1 MNPPIIEVIDLTFD
15 YPGFRALSSVSLR
28 IEPGTVTALVGP
40 NGAGK
45 TTLLRCIAA
54 LDTPL
59 SGTVRVAGLDVYES
73 PREVHRLMGFLSDN
87 FGLYGDLTVAQGLE
101 YAARSQGLAA
111 KDVALAVKT
120 TAGRMGLGDKLQHL
134 ASTLSRGQRQRL
146 AIGQAIIH
154 SPQVL
159 LLDEPASGLDP
170 EARSALA
177 GVFKA
182 LQAQGMTLLV
192 SSHILAEL
200 DEYSTH
206 MLALNQGRVLEH
218 RALGMAALPDA
229 TGAPARRFNLAFAH
243 SAEPVAAWLA
253 DRTSAWDGS
262 RESHGLDGLAGP
274 SKLAPDVPPSAAASA
289 HWDALQRVRN
299 SVTVLRV
306 ERNTLE
312 ITLRG
317 DVTAQ
322 AALVSACVAAGHQL
336 AMMAPVTEN
345 LQQSY
350 LKSLE
355 AERSAERSAEHLAG
369 NLEESASSNPG
380 KAQP

>member
-1 MNPPIIEVIDLTFD
+1 MNTPIIEVIDLTFD
-15 YPGFRALSSVSLR
+15 YPGFRALAQVSLC

-59 SGTVRVAGLDVYES
+59 SGTVRVAGHDVYES
-73 PREVHRLMGFLSDN
+73 PREVHRLMGYLSDS
-87 FGLYGDLTVAQGLE
+87 FGLYSELTVAQGLE

-111 KDVALAVKT
+111 EAVAKAVQT
-120 TAGRMGLGDKLQHL
+120 TAERMGLGDKLQKL

-170 EARSALA
+170 EARGALA

-182 LQAQGMTLLV
+182 LRAQGMTLLV

-218 RALGMAALPDA
+218 RALGLAVPAGVGGAAERML
-229 TGAPARRFNLAFAH
+229 RLEFLN

-253 DRTSAWDGS
+253 NRASAWGNASDGAQANAQAFAGGEVP
-262 RESHGLDGLAGP
+262 ES
-274 SKLAPDVPPSAAASA
+274 
-289 HWDALQRVRN
+289 VRK
-299 SVTVLRV
+299 SVTVMRV
-306 ERNTLE
+306 DRHAME
-312 ITLRG
+312 ISLRG
-317 DVTAQ
+317 DASAQ
-322 AALVSACVAAGHQL
+322 AALVSACVAAGHPL
-336 AMMAPVTEN
+336 TVIAPMTEN

-355 AERSAERSAEHLAG
+355 AERSAER
-369 NLEESASSNPG
+369 ASSNPR
-380 KAQP
+380 KSQP

>member
-1 MNPPIIEVIDLTFD
+1 MNTPIIEVIDLTFD
-15 YPGFRALSSVSLR
+15 YPGFRALSRVSLC

-59 SGTVRVAGLDVYES
+59 SGTVRVAGHDVYES
-73 PREVHRLMGFLSDN
+73 PREVHRLMGYLSDS
-87 FGLYGDLTVAQGLE
+87 FGLYSELTVAQGLE
-101 YAARSQGLAA
+101 YAARSQGLAP
-111 KDVALAVKT
+111 KDVAAAVQT
-120 TAGRMGLGDKLQHL
+120 TADRMGLGDKLQNL

-170 EARSALA
+170 EARGALA

-218 RALGMAALPDA
+218 RALGLA
-229 TGAPARRFNLAFAH
+229 TTAGAGGSPERLLRLEFVH
-243 SAEPVAAWLA
+243 SAESVASWLA
-253 DRTSAWDGS
+253 SQVNVTLRRID
-262 RESHGLDGLAGP
+262 
-274 SKLAPDVPPSAAASA
+274 ASG
-289 HWDALQRVRN
+289 
-299 SVTVLRV
+299 
-306 ERNTLE
+306 LE
-312 ITLRG
+312 ISLRG
-317 DVTAQ
+317 DAAAQ
-322 AALVSACVAAGHQL
+322 AALVSACVAAGYPL
-336 AMMAPVTEN
+336 TVVAPITEN

-355 AERSAERSAEHLAG
+355 AERSSA
-369 NLEESASSNPG
+369 PDRQPTD
-380 KAQP
+380 KAPP

>member
-1 MNPPIIEVIDLTFD
+1 MINPIIEVIDLTFD
-15 YPGFRALSSVSLR
+15 YPGFRALEQVSLS
-28 IEPGTVTALVGP
+28 IESGTVTALVGP

-59 SGTVRVAGLDVYES
+59 SGTVRVAGYDVYES
-73 PREVHRLMGFLSDN
+73 PREVHQLMGYLSDS
-87 FGLYGDLTVAQGLE
+87 FGLYSDLTVAQGLE
-101 YAARSQGLAA
+101 YAARSQGLATGA
-111 KDVALAVKT
+111 VAQAVQT
-120 TAGRMGLGDKLQHL
+120 TAERMGLGDKLHKL

-170 EARSALA
+170 EARGALA
-177 GVFKA
+177 SVFKA

-218 RALGMAALPDA
+218 RALSSALTTSAGAAAERLL
-229 TGAPARRFNLAFAH
+229 RLEFVH
-243 SAEPVAAWLA
+243 SAQAVASWMANQLGVSL
-253 DRTSAWDGS
+253 R
-262 RESHGLDGLAGP
+262 R
-274 SKLAPDVPPSAAASA
+274 V
-289 HWDALQRVRN
+289 DAN
-299 SVTVLRV
+299 A
-306 ERNTLE
+306 LE
-312 ITLRG
+312 IGLRG
-317 DVTAQ
+317 DASRQ
-322 AALVSACVAAGHQL
+322 AALVSACVAAGHPL
-336 AMMAPVTEN
+336 TVVAPITEN

-355 AERSAERSAEHLAG
+355 TERSTAR
-369 NLEESASSNPG
+369 

>member
-1 MNPPIIEVIDLTFD
+1 MNTPIIEVINLTFD
-15 YPGFRALSSVSLR
+15 YPGFRALEQVSLS

-59 SGTVRVAGLDVYES
+59 AGTVRVAGLDVFES
-73 PREVHRLMGFLSDN
+73 PREVHALMGYLSDS
-87 FGLYGDLTVAQGLE
+87 FGLYSDLTVAQGLE
-101 YAARSQGLAA
+101 YAARSQGLAIE
-111 KDVALAVKT
+111 ALAAAVQT
-120 TAGRMGLGDKLQHL
+120 TAKRMGLSDKLQML

-170 EARSALA
+170 EARGALA

-206 MLALNQGRVLEH
+206 MLALNHGRVLEH
-218 RALGMAALPDA
+218 RALGHAVPADA
-229 TGAPARRFNLAFAH
+229 GAT
-243 SAEPVAAWLA
+243 AERLLRLEFVHGAESVTSWLA
-253 DRTSAWDGS
+253 NQLNVGLRRVDGN
-262 RESHGLDGLAGP
+262 A
-274 SKLAPDVPPSAAASA
+274 
-289 HWDALQRVRN
+289 
-299 SVTVLRV
+299 
-306 ERNTLE
+306 LE
-312 ITLRG
+312 ISLRG
-317 DVTAQ
+317 DASAQ
-322 AALVSACVAAGHQL
+322 AALVSACVAAGHRL
-336 AMMAPVTEN
+336 TVIAPVTEN

-350 LKSLE
+350 LKSLA
-355 AERSAERSAEHLAG
+355 AERTA
-369 NLEESASSNPG
+369 ASPHGRNG
-380 KAQP
+380 ATA

>member
-1 MNPPIIEVIDLTFD
+1 MTKPIIEVIDLTFD
-15 YPGFRALSSVSLR
+15 YPGFRALERVSLS

-54 LDTPL
+54 LETPL
-59 SGTVRVAGLDVYES
+59 SGTVRVAGLDVFES
-73 PREVHRLMGFLSDN
+73 PRQVHQLMGYLSDS
-87 FGLYGDLTVAQGLE
+87 FGLYSDLTVAQGLE
-101 YAARSQGLAA
+101 YAARSQGLAIEAVA
-111 KDVALAVKT
+111 KAVQT
-120 TAGRMGLGDKLQHL
+120 TAKRMGLGDKLQNL

-170 EARSALA
+170 EARGALA

-206 MLALNQGRVLEH
+206 MLALNKGRVLEH
-218 RALGMAALPDA
+218 RALRLA
-229 TGAPARRFNLAFAH
+229 TPASAGGVAEHLLRLEFAH
-243 SAEPVAAWLA
+243 AAESVASWLA
-253 DRTSAWDGS
+253 NQVGVSLRRID
-262 RESHGLDGLAGP
+262 
-274 SKLAPDVPPSAAASA
+274 ASA
-289 HWDALQRVRN
+289 
-299 SVTVLRV
+299 
-306 ERNTLE
+306 LE
-312 ITLRG
+312 IGFRG
-317 DVTAQ
+317 DASAQ
-322 AALVSACVAAGHQL
+322 AALVSACVAAGHRL
-336 AMMAPVTEN
+336 TVIAPVTEN

-350 LKSLE
+350 LKSLA
-355 AERSAERSAEHLAG
+355 AERTAASRNGASA
-369 NLEESASSNPG
+369 
-380 KAQP
+380 